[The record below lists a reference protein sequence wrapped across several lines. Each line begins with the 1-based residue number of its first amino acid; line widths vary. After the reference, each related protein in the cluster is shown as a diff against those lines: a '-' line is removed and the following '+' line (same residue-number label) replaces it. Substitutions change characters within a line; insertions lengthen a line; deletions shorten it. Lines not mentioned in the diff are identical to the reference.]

1 MKKIAMMMFATMFAM
16 NLLAEN
22 VKFKVSNMHCQN
34 CANRV
39 EKALKANKAV
49 SDVKINLECKG
60 VSVSYDATK
69 TNVEALQKALTDVK
83 FDAKVATECDKKEG
97 CKHDGKAGEHK
108 CGKKEKKQNPGEHK
122 CGAEGCGHDKESK

>member
-1 MKKIAMMMFATMFAM
+1 MMMFATMFAM
-16 NLLAEN
+16 NVLAEN

-69 TNVEALQKALTDVK
+69 TNVEALQKAPAPASTMARPVSINAARK
-83 FDAKVATECDKKEG
+83 RRSRTPANTSVEPKVADTTKSL
-97 CKHDGKAGEHK
+97 
-108 CGKKEKKQNPGEHK
+108 
-122 CGAEGCGHDKESK
+122 SKTTL